1 MGDQRPISRGDVL
14 PASLSPIGIC
24 REQAA
29 AFIGVSPTKF
39 DQLVG
44 DKRMPKPKKIDGRVV
59 WDVEKLRLAFKRL
72 PDEDGSSDE
81 VNEWDELCA
90 SSSKTGRDR

>member
-1 MGDQRPISRGDVL
+1 MGNQTPISRGFVL
-14 PASLSPIGIC
+14 PPSLAPIGIC

-39 DQLVG
+39 DQMVS
-44 DKRMPKPKKIDGRVV
+44 DRRMPRAKKIDGRVV

-72 PDEDGSSDE
+72 PDEDGSIDDA
-81 VNEWDELCA
+81 NEWDEPCG
-90 SSSKTGRDR
+90 SSSKTGPA